1 MTPVKAIQITE
12 FGGPEKLEP
21 VELPDPIAKPGQVVV
36 EIVRTG
42 VNFADTHAT
51 RDHYLASQTL
61 PLVPGLEFTG
71 LTADGRRVAGVV
83 PSGAY
88 AEAIAVD
95 EDRLVEIPDGVD
107 DETAAA
113 LLVQGLT
120 ADAILRV
127 SGRFRAGQSVVVN
140 AAAGGT
146 GSLCVQIA
154 RAMGAGRVIG
164 LASSPEKREM
174 VERLGADVAIDST
187 GEDLTGAVLAANRGE
202 PVDLVLEMA
211 GGPAFDQL
219 IETVAPF
226 GCLVTFGIASG
237 EPNTVRTQDLMR
249 SSRSVAGFWIN
260 HLFERPEMVREGLER
275 VLSAAASG
283 EIETVI
289 GGVRPLSEARSV
301 HEQMAS
307 RRTVGKMLLDP
318 KTG

>member
-1 MTPVKAIQITE
+1 MIAVKAIQITE
-12 FGGPEKLEP
+12 FGGPEMLEP
-21 VELPDPIAKPGQVVV
+21 AELPDPVAGPGQVVV

-51 RDHYLASQTL
+51 RDRYLARQEL

-71 LTADGRRVAGVV
+71 IAADGRRVAGVV
-83 PSGAY
+83 PNGAY

-95 EDRLVEIPDGVD
+95 EGRLVEIPAAVD
-107 DETAAA
+107 DDTAAA

-120 ADAILRV
+120 ADAILRL
-127 SGRFRAGQSVVVN
+127 SGNLRAGESVVVN

-146 GSLCVQIA
+146 GSLCVQLA

-164 LASSPEKREM
+164 MASSPEKRSL
-174 VERLGADVAIDST
+174 VEELGADVAIDST
-187 GEDLTGAVLAANRGE
+187 APDLTASVLAANAGD

-211 GGPAFDQL
+211 GGSAFDQL
-219 IETVAPF
+219 LEAVAPF
-226 GCLVTFGIASG
+226 GRLVTFGIASG

-260 HLFERPEMVREGLER
+260 HLFERPEMVRDGLER
-275 VLSAAASG
+275 VMAAAASG

-301 HEQMAS
+301 HEEMAA

-318 KTG
+318 KAR

>member
-12 FGGPEKLEP
+12 FGGPETLVP
-21 VELPDPIAKPGQVVV
+21 ADLPDPVAGPGQVVV

-51 RDHYLASQTL
+51 RDRYLAGQEL

-83 PSGAY
+83 PNGAY

-95 EDRLVEIPDGVD
+95 QDRLVEIPDGVD
-107 DETAAA
+107 DDTAAA

-127 SGRFRAGQSVVVN
+127 SGHLRPGESVVIN

-146 GSLCVQIA
+146 GSLCVQLA
-154 RAMGAGRVIG
+154 RALGAGRVIG
-164 LASSPEKREM
+164 MASSAGKREL

-187 GEDLTGAVLAANRGE
+187 GEDLTASVLAANDGD

-211 GGPAFDQL
+211 GGTAFDQL
-219 IETVAPF
+219 IGAVAPF
-226 GCLVTFGIASG
+226 GRLVTFGIASG

-249 SSRSVAGFWIN
+249 TSRTVAGFWIN

-275 VLSAAASG
+275 VMSAAASG

-301 HEQMAS
+301 HEEMAA
-307 RRTVGKMLLDP
+307 RLTVGKMLLDP
-318 KTG
+318 RTR

>member
-1 MTPVKAIQITE
+1 MIAVKAIQITE
-12 FGGPEKLEP
+12 FGGPEMLEP
-21 VELPDPIAKPGQVVV
+21 AELPDPVAGPGQVVV

-51 RDHYLASQTL
+51 RDRYLARQEL

-71 LTADGRRVAGVV
+71 IASDGRRVAGVV
-83 PSGAY
+83 PNGAY

-95 EDRLVEIPDGVD
+95 EGRLVEIPAAVD
-107 DETAAA
+107 DDTAAA

-127 SGRFRAGQSVVVN
+127 SGNLREGESVVVN

-146 GSLCVQIA
+146 GSLCVQLA

-164 LASSPEKREM
+164 MASSPEKRRL
-174 VERLGADVAIDST
+174 VEELGADVAIDST
-187 GEDLTGAVLAANRGE
+187 DPDLTASVLAANDGG

-211 GGPAFDQL
+211 GGSAFDQL
-219 IETVAPF
+219 LEAVAPF
-226 GCLVTFGIASG
+226 GRLVTFGIASG

-260 HLFERPEMVREGLER
+260 HLFERPEMVRDGLER
-275 VLSAAASG
+275 VMAAAASG

-301 HEQMAS
+301 HEEMAA

-318 KTG
+318 KAR